1 MSTPTQPTWIR
12 KLQILYSVTLAV
24 WIGSVIA
31 VVTAA
36 VKIGDWSGIGTLALF
51 APGLIYFFLASFRFS
66 RQTPEAA
73 ITSRER
79 LFKIQ
84 SATGIPAMVGAI
96 VGFLPAAIN
105 IPMFFTMSPEDQ
117 AYNAGFLVPWAM
129 VYFFTITYVVAASIR
144 RGLKAQSRAAEIAA
158 NPPVIIPVVEP
169 DTTTASGT
177 NVVDAADKT
186 PSVRKLPIAPTVF
199 FVVGIM
205 LAFFTIQTEISAYGA
220 ARDGN
225 LTNLSTPGFAFSFI
239 QFIDLFLGNAAAVV
253 VLIFGII
260 NWPRD
265 TSKIRRI
272 STPLLAAFALAV
284 TPGSLAL
291 AIVSATGVSPETQLR
306 YENAATSWNWISNV
320 AESGP
325 PEGFE
330 LIDSV
335 TDCGSGEGCVDP
347 DSSVTFTRIGDHESN
362 AEFVCTSVVAW
373 AFTTGAS
380 DFAVAPDYAAT
391 PFGGVD
397 DASAIQ
403 ACVEQLTTPD
413 TVANAM
419 ETYSP
424 TFRFIGNDNDVPFQ
438 MDLIEIRWG
447 KQSTD
452 PGAHNYVFTIATTFQ
467 PDDLLP
473 GEDQLSEGTH
483 ELNDLLTTIGQARLA
498 HPDIDPNDAGL
509 IREALTNYN
518 HDIPITPIVDA
529 DGKIRMLEL
538 TTSDE
543 PEVQCLSIAPW
554 NEEVNGIPDP
564 GTGYGVSS
572 AETLADLKKYGEFG
586 TQVWGSC
593 TE

>member
-1 MSTPTQPTWIR
+1 M
-12 KLQILYSVTLAV
+12 A
-24 WIGSVIA
+24 
-31 VVTAA
+31 
-36 VKIGDWSGIGTLALF
+36 
-51 APGLIYFFLASFRFS
+51 
-66 RQTPEAA
+66 
-73 ITSRER
+73 
-79 LFKIQ
+79 
-84 SATGIPAMVGAI
+84 
-96 VGFLPAAIN
+96 
-105 IPMFFTMSPEDQ
+105 
-117 AYNAGFLVPWAM
+117 
-129 VYFFTITYVVAASIR
+129 
-144 RGLKAQSRAAEIAA
+144 
-158 NPPVIIPVVEP
+158 
-169 DTTTASGT
+169 
-177 NVVDAADKT
+177 
-186 PSVRKLPIAPTVF
+186 
-199 FVVGIM
+199 
-205 LAFFTIQTEISAYGA
+205 
-220 ARDGN
+220 
-225 LTNLSTPGFAFSFI
+225 
-239 QFIDLFLGNAAAVV
+239 
-253 VLIFGII
+253 
-260 NWPRD
+260 
-265 TSKIRRI
+265 
-272 STPLLAAFALAV
+272 
-284 TPGSLAL
+284 PGSLAL
-291 AIVSATGVSPETQLR
+291 AIVGVTGVSPETELR
-306 YENAATSWNWISNV
+306 YENAATSWDWISNV

-335 TDCGSGEGCVDP
+335 TDCGSGTGCVDP
-347 DSSVTFTRIGDHESN
+347 DSSVTFTRTGDYESN

-373 AFTTGAS
+373 AFTTGAT
-380 DFAVAPDYAAT
+380 DYAVAPDYAAT

-413 TVANAM
+413 TLANAM

-424 TFRFIGNDNDVPFQ
+424 TFRFSGKTNDVPFQ
-438 MDLIEIRWG
+438 MDLVEIRWG

-498 HPDIDPNDAGL
+498 HPDVDPNDAGL

-529 DGKIRMLEL
+529 DGKIRLLEL
-538 TTSDE
+538 TTSDD

-554 NEEVNGIPDP
+554 NEEFNGMPDP

-572 AETLADLKKYGEFG
+572 AETLADLKQYGEFG